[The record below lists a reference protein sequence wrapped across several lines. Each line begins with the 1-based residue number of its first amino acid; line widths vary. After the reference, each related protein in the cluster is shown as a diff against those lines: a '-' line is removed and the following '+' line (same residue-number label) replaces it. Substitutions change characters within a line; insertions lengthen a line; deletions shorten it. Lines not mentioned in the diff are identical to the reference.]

1 MLKMTDMELI
11 KSLVIGKEK
20 LKSDSNT
27 LVIKNTAEGLKARL
41 TRLEGNKLSQETRKG
56 YNLIPYPYVDTTKE
70 ENGIEYTDLGDGTI
84 KVNGTATEDST
95 FKLCQGM
102 TFDTSTTY
110 CMSGCPSGGNISTY
124 SWVISAVMRD
134 TGTAVTF
141 VGKSGLRDISIEI
154 KQGTVC
160 DNLIFKPM
168 ITIGTDTSKP
178 YEQYGAMPSIDYPSK
193 IEGIE
198 KEIEVK
204 IQNKNIAKTYQLNKT
219 SDSGLDFSIKDN
231 IVTLNGITSRSGNV
245 YPFDSG
251 YINLGDFKKGTYYFT
266 IKYIDGTYE
275 QPSGVQNAIYL
286 RKGSRFNMANR
297 YSSIG

>member
-1 MLKMTDMELI
+1 
-11 KSLVIGKEK
+11 
-20 LKSDSNT
+20 
-27 LVIKNTAEGLKARL
+27 
-41 TRLEGNKLSQETRKG
+41 
-56 YNLIPYPYVDTTKE
+56 
-70 ENGIEYTDLGDGTI
+70 
-84 KVNGTATEDST
+84 
-95 FKLCQGM
+95 
-102 TFDTSTTY
+102 
-110 CMSGCPSGGNISTY
+110 
-124 SWVISAVMRD
+124 MRD
-134 TGTAVTF
+134 TGTPVTF
-141 VGKSGLRDISIEI
+141 IGKSGSRDISIEI
-154 KQGTVC
+154 RQGTVC

-231 IVTLNGITSRSGNV
+231 IVTLNGITSRPGNV